1 LRRLRHAVA
10 QSVQTRNPVSETAEE
25 GWRMSDKSGACQ
37 VITHHRGVIGV
48 LPLCVLLMLTASPE
62 SARAGPEDELAA
74 VAGEQSEA
82 FTQGDLERYLAVF
95 ADDAVLSPPGGP
107 VPRIVGKSAMRT
119 AMTAFFA
126 AFPTRQSVPRE
137 VILRLYNNGTV
148 AIRNELRDEM
158 LVDRAGKSTAQKTRF
173 SQVLLKI
180 AGRWLVVEQHNSR
193 VPIPRD

>member
-1 LRRLRHAVA
+1 MTGLLSLAA
-10 QSVQTRNPVSETAEE
+10 LLL
-25 GWRMSDKSGACQ
+25 
-37 VITHHRGVIGV
+37 
-48 LPLCVLLMLTASPE
+48 LP
-62 SARAGPEDELAA
+62 AGPEPAWAGAEDELAA

-82 FTQGDLERYLAVF
+82 FTRGDLERYLAVF

-126 AFPTRQSVPRE
+126 AFPARQSVPRE
-137 VILRLYNNGTV
+137 VMLRLYNNGSV
-148 AIRNELRDEM
+148 AIRNELRDET
-158 LVDRAGKSTAQKTRF
+158 LVDRDGKSTVQKTRF

-180 AGRWLVVEQHNSR
+180 VDRWLVVEQHNSR